1 MSGARPLFRSPQ
13 FGDGITSE
21 AIEESGLNV
30 FMFAFSRGAGSAR
43 WRFESTRSEVSDMG
57 HFKTDWQ
64 ATIQDRAITIPSWPG
79 PRNHTI
85 GLCHN
90 IAGVCAGRITGGL
103 GAQTTACAGAEM

>member
-43 WRFESTRSEVSDMG
+43 WRFESTLSEISDMG
-57 HFKTDWQ
+57 TLQNKGANNNTDSPDHYSFMTGAAQ
-64 ATIQDRAITIPSWPG
+64 SHGMPLPQFSP
-79 PRNHTI
+79 
-85 GLCHN
+85 
-90 IAGVCAGRITGGL
+90 GVCGTH
-103 GAQTTACAGAEM
+103 Q